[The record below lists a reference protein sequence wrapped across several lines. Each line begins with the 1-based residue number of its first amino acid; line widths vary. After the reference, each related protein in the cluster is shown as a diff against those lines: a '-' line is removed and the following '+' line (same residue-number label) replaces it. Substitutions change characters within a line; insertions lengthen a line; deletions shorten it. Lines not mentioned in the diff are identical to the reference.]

1 MRLNTRFLFLNIGHA
16 TDHLMMLLFPAVVVV
31 MATEFEGGYSEMLP
45 LATGG
50 FIAFGVFSLPAGWLA
65 DRWSREGMIGL
76 FFLGIGSA
84 AIATSFA
91 STDWQI
97 ALGLFAIGMFAAIY
111 HPVGIAMVSQGGGAV
126 GKRLGVNGVWGN
138 MGVAASALTAGALAD
153 AFGWRAA
160 FLIPGLLVVGIGIAW
175 LIHCR
180 GDAGQRAT
188 AAGAAARKSKVE
200 PTADWKR
207 VLVIVAVATAF
218 GGFIFNAT
226 TIALPKVFDD
236 RLADLAGTATQAGA
250 LIAIVYALAA
260 FSQIVVGSLI
270 DKHPLK
276 WIFVGITLGDVLIFL
291 LAANA
296 TGSSMLALALVMMVL
311 VFVQI
316 PITDTLVARHT
327 PEDWRGRVY
336 AVKYVLSFGVASTAA
351 PAIAWLY
358 GGGLAA
364 WPALDGISGFA
375 GLFLIC
381 CACAA
386 VVSMAALMLPR
397 PRPAPVPAMAGED

>member
-160 FLIPGLLVVGIGIAW
+160 FLSPACWWSGSGS
-175 LIHCR
+175 R
-180 GDAGQRAT
+180 G
-188 AAGAAARKSKVE
+188 
-200 PTADWKR
+200 
-207 VLVIVAVATAF
+207 
-218 GGFIFNAT
+218 
-226 TIALPKVFDD
+226 
-236 RLADLAGTATQAGA
+236 
-250 LIAIVYALAA
+250 
-260 FSQIVVGSLI
+260 
-270 DKHPLK
+270 
-276 WIFVGITLGDVLIFL
+276 
-291 LAANA
+291 
-296 TGSSMLALALVMMVL
+296 
-311 VFVQI
+311 
-316 PITDTLVARHT
+316 
-327 PEDWRGRVY
+327 
-336 AVKYVLSFGVASTAA
+336 
-351 PAIAWLY
+351 
-358 GGGLAA
+358 
-364 WPALDGISGFA
+364 
-375 GLFLIC
+375 
-381 CACAA
+381 
-386 VVSMAALMLPR
+386 
-397 PRPAPVPAMAGED
+397 